1 MKIVNQR
8 NRSEDVVGLDINSG
22 RLTAAH
28 FTRTAQGVMLDR
40 LAIDEYPPELSDRQI
55 SARIR
60 AFWKKENFSSRLV
73 RTCLHSRA
81 LVVRYFQYTNLSEN
95 ELPMALSLE
104 AEEALQCPSGE
115 ICIDWHL
122 NPSGKERLSGTLV
135 AAPRKTV
142 RRHLELVQAAGL
154 YSINVEVG
162 GSALCNCYSFLTE
175 AQADCPVC
183 LVNLA
188 DRTAD
193 IIMRDNGCIYPRT
206 LFSADETWETNSTYL
221 LENIQ
226 NALLYYHLKVSRVP
240 VKKIVLTGKI
250 PVPDQFPGRL
260 ATKVSLPV
268 ETLDICSH
276 PSIRIERQQ
285 LPAAGNCNI
294 ATAIGLALMKET
306 DHEPL

>member
-1 MKIVNQR
+1 MNTLSQR

-28 FTRTAQGVMLDR
+28 FTRTEQGMMLDR

-55 SARIR
+55 AARIR
-60 AFWKKENFSSRLV
+60 AFWKKEKFSSRLV

-81 LVVRYFQYTNLSEN
+81 LVVRYFQYTNLN
-95 ELPMALSLE
+95 QDELAQALFLE

-115 ICIDWHL
+115 ICVDWHL

-142 RRHLELVQAAGL
+142 RRHLDLIKNAGL
-154 YSINVEVG
+154 YSINVEVSC
-162 GSALCNCYSFLTE
+162 SALCNCYSFLTE
-175 AQADCPVC
+175 THASCPVC

-193 IIMRDNGCIYPRT
+193 IIMRADGCVYPRT

-240 VKKIVLTGKI
+240 VEKIVLTGKI
-250 PVPDQFPGRL
+250 PAPDQFSGRL

-268 ETLDICSH
+268 EALDICSR

-285 LPAAGNCNI
+285 LPAAGNCNL
-294 ATAIGLALMKET
+294 ATAIGLALT
-306 DHEPL
+306 GDAS